1 MSRVLLDYPHRGAGH
16 CGSGAL
22 RDLLDWAGLGWDGP
36 PDEGLVFGLGGG
48 LGFSYL
54 RVPGLVPPVYL
65 VGRGGDMEVDL
76 LARLGATVDLRRTE
90 DPVLGWQWVRD
101 ELDAGR
107 PVMVWADIAELP
119 YLRVRLQMSR
129 HDIVVIGYDDREQ
142 VAFVVDNDRDD
153 VQRVPYEALAR
164 ARSSRAFPEPTRHA
178 TFVTTWPTRLPD
190 LADVAA
196 DAFVASGQG
205 MRDGGADLV
214 DRSLL
219 PAGSVSGSGLV
230 GVQVLADDIA
240 SWADLWDETTLESA
254 LRALP
259 VFVEKAG
266 TGGGLFRR
274 LQAAC
279 CHDVAVRTG
288 SAASRVAGEAY
299 DRCARA
305 WSELGAAGV
314 TDRPLAGRARD
325 AAAVAASLPVLERAA
340 VRALQAAADELRR
353 GR

>member
-48 LGFSYL
+48 LGFAYL

-65 VGRGGDMEVDL
+65 VGRGGDLEVDL
-76 LARLGATVDLRRTE
+76 LARLGATVDLRRTD

-101 ELDAGR
+101 ELDDGR

-129 HDIVVIGYDDREQ
+129 HDVVVIGYDDDEQ
-142 VAFVVDNDRDD
+142 VAYVVDNDRED
-153 VQRVPYEALAR
+153 VQSVPYDALAR
-164 ARSSRAFPEPTRHA
+164 ARSSTAFPEPTRHA
-178 TFVTTWPTRLPD
+178 TFATTWPERLPD
-190 LADVAA
+190 LAAVAA
-196 DAFVASGQG
+196 DAFAASAAS
-205 MRDGGADLV
+205 MRTGGADLV

-219 PAGSVSGSGLV
+219 PNGSVSGTGLA
-230 GVQVLADDIA
+230 GVRALADDVA
-240 SWADLWDETTLESA
+240 TWADVVDGTTLESA

-259 VFVEKAG
+259 VFIEKAG
-266 TGGGLFRR
+266 TGGALFRR

-279 CHDVAVRTG
+279 CHDVAARTG
-288 SAASRVAGEAY
+288 SAASRTAGGAY
-299 DRCARA
+299 DRCAQA
-305 WSELGAAGV
+305 WYELGAAAV
-314 TDRPLAGRARD
+314 SDRRLADRARD
-325 AAAVAASLPVLERAA
+325 AAAAARSLPTLEREASD
-340 VRALQAAADELRR
+340 ALHAAADELRAC
-353 GR
+353 

>member
-48 LGFSYL
+48 LGFAYL
-54 RVPGLVPPVYL
+54 RVPGLVPPVYM
-65 VGRGGDMEVDL
+65 VGRGGDLEVDL
-76 LARLGATVDLRRTE
+76 LARLGATVDLRRT
-90 DPVLGWQWVRD
+90 DDRVLGWQWVRD

-129 HDIVVIGYDDREQ
+129 HDIVVIGYDDDEQ
-142 VAFVVDNDRDD
+142 VAYVVDNDREG
-153 VQRVPYEALAR
+153 VQSVPYEALAR
-164 ARSSRAFPEPTRHA
+164 ARSSQAFPEPTRHA
-178 TFVTTWPTRLPD
+178 TFATTWPQHLPD

-196 DAFVASGQG
+196 DAFAASAES
-205 MRDGGADLV
+205 MRTGGADLV

-219 PAGSVSGSGLV
+219 PEGSISGTGLA
-230 GVQVLADDIA
+230 GVQSLADDVGT
-240 SWADLWDETTLESA
+240 WADMLDETTLESA

-274 LQAAC
+274 LQAAS
-279 CHDVAVRTG
+279 CHDIATRTG
-288 SAASRVAGEAY
+288 SAASRAAGEAY
-299 DRCARA
+299 DRCAQA
-305 WSELGAAGV
+305 WSELGTVAVADG
-314 TDRPLAGRARD
+314 PLTTRARN
-325 AAAVAASLPVLERAA
+325 AAAAA
-340 VRALQAAADELRR
+340 RALPTLEQAAAEALQVAAEELRPVS
-353 GR
+353 

>member
-22 RDLLDWAGLGWDGP
+22 RDLLDWAGLGWEGP

-48 LGFSYL
+48 LGLAYL

-65 VGRGGDMEVDL
+65 VGRGGDLEVDL
-76 LARLGATVDLRRTE
+76 LARLGATVELRRTD
-90 DPVLGWQWVRD
+90 DPALGWQWVRD
-101 ELDAGR
+101 ELDTGR

-129 HDIVVIGYDDREQ
+129 HDIVVIGYDDDEQ
-142 VAFVVDNDRDD
+142 VAYVVDNDRDD
-153 VQRVPYEALAR
+153 VQPVPYEALAR
-164 ARSSRAFPEPTRHA
+164 ARSSKAFPEPTRHA
-178 TFVTTWPTRLPD
+178 TFATTWPQRLPD
-190 LADVAA
+190 LAAVAA
-196 DAFVASGQG
+196 DAFAASANS
-205 MRDGGADLV
+205 MRTGGADLG

-219 PAGSVSGSGLV
+219 PDGSINSTGLA
-230 GVQVLADDIA
+230 GVQALADDVA
-240 SWADLWDETTLESA
+240 TWADVLDETTLESA

-288 SAASRVAGEAY
+288 SVASRAAGEAY
-299 DRCARA
+299 DRCAQA
-305 WSELGAAGV
+305 WSALGSGASGDGPAAARLVGAAR
-314 TDRPLAGRARD
+314 TAATLPALEAEATAALD
-325 AAAVAASLPVLERAA
+325 AAA
-340 VRALQAAADELRR
+340 DDLR
-353 GR
+353 G

>member
-54 RVPGLVPPVYL
+54 RVAGLVPPIHL
-65 VGRGGDMEVDL
+65 VGRGGDLEVDL
-76 LARLGATVDLRRTE
+76 LGRLGATVDLRRTE
-90 DPVLGWQWVRD
+90 DPVLGWNWVRD

-129 HDIVVIGYDDREQ
+129 HDVVVIGYDDDEQ
-142 VAFVVDNDRDD
+142 VAHVVDNDRVE
-153 VQRVPYEALAR
+153 VQQVPYNALAR
-164 ARSSRAFPEPTRHA
+164 ARSSRSFPEPTRHA
-178 TFVTTWPTRLPD
+178 TFATTWPQRLPD
-190 LADVAA
+190 LAAVAA
-196 DAFVASGQG
+196 DAFAASAAS
-205 MRDGGADLV
+205 MRTGGADLV

-219 PAGSVSGSGLV
+219 PEGSLSATGLA
-230 GVQVLADDIA
+230 GVQLLADDVGT
-240 SWADLWDETTLESA
+240 WAEVLDETTLESA

-266 TGGGLFRR
+266 TGGGLVRR
-274 LQAAC
+274 LQASC
-279 CHDVAVRTG
+279 CHDVATRTG
-288 SAASRVAGEAY
+288 SSASRVAGDAY

-305 WSELGAAGV
+305 WSELGAAAV
-314 TDRPLAGRARD
+314 SNVPVATRARD
-325 AAAVAASLPVLERAA
+325 AAAAVRSLPTLEHAA
-340 VRALQAAADELRR
+340 AQALQLASEELRQVR
-353 GR
+353 

>member
-22 RDLLDWAGLGWDGP
+22 RDLMDWAGLGWNGP
-36 PDEGLVFGLGGG
+36 PDEGLVFGLGGA
-48 LGFSYL
+48 LGFAYL

-65 VGRGGDMEVDL
+65 VGRGGDLEVDL
-76 LARLGATVDLRRTE
+76 LARLGATVDLRRTD

-129 HDIVVIGYDDREQ
+129 HDIVVIGYDDDER
-142 VAFVVDNDRDD
+142 VAYVVDNDRAD
-153 VQRVPYEALAR
+153 VQQVPYDALAR
-164 ARSSRAFPEPTRHA
+164 ARSSRSFPEPTRHA
-178 TFVTTWPTRLPD
+178 TFATTWPQRLPD
-190 LADVAA
+190 LAAVAA
-196 DAFVASGQG
+196 DAFGASAAS
-205 MRDGGADLV
+205 MRTGGADPV

-219 PAGSVSGSGLV
+219 PEGSISGTGLA
-230 GVQVLADDIA
+230 GVQSLAEDVEA
-240 SWADLWDETTLESA
+240 WADVLDETTLESA
-254 LRALP
+254 LRTLP

-279 CHDVAVRTG
+279 CHDVATRTG
-288 SAASRVAGEAY
+288 SAASRAAGEAY

-305 WSELGAAGV
+305 WSELGAAVESDG
-314 TDRPLAGRARD
+314 PLTTRARN
-325 AAAVAASLPVLERAA
+325 AAATARRLPTVEHAATE
-340 VRALQAAADELRR
+340 ALQLAADELRHVR
-353 GR
+353 

>member
-1 MSRVLLDYPHRGAGH
+1 MSRVLLDYPHRSAGH

-22 RDLLDWAGLGWDGP
+22 RDLLDWAGLGWGGP

-65 VGRGGDMEVDL
+65 VGRGGDLEVDL
-76 LARLGATVDLRRTE
+76 LRRLGARADLRRTD

-129 HDIVVIGYDDREQ
+129 HDVVVIGYDDATQ
-142 VAFVVDNDRDD
+142 TAYVVDNDRDD
-153 VQRVPYEALAR
+153 VQEVPFAALAR
-164 ARSSRAFPEPTRHA
+164 ARSSQSFPEPTRHA
-178 TFVTTWPTRLPD
+178 TFLTQWPQGLPH
-190 LADVAA
+190 LAAVAA
-196 DAFVASGQG
+196 DAFAASVAG
-205 MRDGGADLV
+205 MRAGGADLV
-214 DRSLL
+214 DRSAL
-219 PAGSVSGSGLV
+219 PEGSVSGTGLT
-230 GVQVLADDIA
+230 GLQTFADDLA
-240 SWADLWDETTLESA
+240 TWPEVLDETTLESA
-254 LRALP
+254 LRVLP

-279 CHDVAVRTG
+279 CHDVASRTG
-288 SAASRVAGEAY
+288 SARSRAAGDAY

-305 WSELGAAGV
+305 WSDLGAAATADLPV
-314 TDRPLAGRARD
+314 RQRARD
-325 AAAVAASLPVLERAA
+325 AAAAASSLPGLEQAA
-340 VRALQAAADELRR
+340 AGALELAADELRN
-353 GR
+353 G

>member
-1 MSRVLLDYPHRGAGH
+1 VSRVLLDYPHRGAGH

-22 RDLLDWAGLGWDGP
+22 RDLMDWAGLGWDGP

-48 LGFSYL
+48 LGFAYL

-65 VGRGGDMEVDL
+65 VGRGGDLEVDL
-76 LARLGATVDLRRTE
+76 LARLGATVDLRRTD

-129 HDIVVIGYDDREQ
+129 HDIVVIGYDDDAQ
-142 VAFVVDNDRDD
+142 VAYVVDNDRDD
-153 VQRVPYEALAR
+153 VQQVPYEALAR
-164 ARSSRAFPEPTRHA
+164 ARSSRSFPEPTRHA
-178 TFVTTWPTRLPD
+178 TFATTWPQRLPE
-190 LADVAA
+190 LTAVAA
-196 DAFVASGQG
+196 EAFSASTDS
-205 MRDGGADLV
+205 MRSGGADLV
-214 DRSLL
+214 DPALL
-219 PAGSVSGSGLV
+219 PEGSVNGTGLA
-230 GVQVLADDIA
+230 GVQVLADDVA
-240 SWADLWDETTLESA
+240 RWADLWDEATLESA

-279 CHDVAVRTG
+279 CRDVGSRTG
-288 SAASRVAGEAY
+288 SASSRTAGEAY
-299 DRCARA
+299 DRCAQA
-305 WSELGAAGV
+305 WSALGVAAGGDEPLAARAAGV
-314 TDRPLAGRARD
+314 VG
-325 AAAVAASLPVLERAA
+325 AASKLPALEVEAAEALERAA
-340 VRALQAAADELRR
+340 ADLRA
-353 GR
+353 